1 MSLLDPTQQ
10 TLEAAMRGAT
20 LRETLLTN
28 NLANVETPGYKRQD
42 VDFHAT
48 LAAALQNGQPL
59 DNVGFQPVTDP
70 QSVRADGNGV
80 APDRESADLAEN
92 GLEYQALT
100 QVMSARNAILQY
112 AMGTR

>member
-1 MSLLDPTQQ
+1 
-10 TLEAAMRGAT
+10 MRGAAM
-20 LRETLLTN
+20 RETLLTN

-48 LAAALQNGQPL
+48 LAAALQSAQPL
-59 DNVGFQPVTDP
+59 DSVSFQPVTYQ

-80 APDRESADLAEN
+80 EPDQESANLAEN